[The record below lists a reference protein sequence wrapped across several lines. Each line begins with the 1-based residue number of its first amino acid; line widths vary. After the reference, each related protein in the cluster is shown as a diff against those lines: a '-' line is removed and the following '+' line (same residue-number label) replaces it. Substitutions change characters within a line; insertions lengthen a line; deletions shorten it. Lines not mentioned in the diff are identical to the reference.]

1 MFGHAGH
8 SAERRNSGDIDD
20 SLFLRTSHAARR
32 RIVHAEAERARARC
46 LLKAAA
52 MPLLRDSPELLASFR
67 GGDPATLSVV
77 YRAYSMQVERYLK
90 MLSRRLPHVPCFAD
104 IADLHQDT
112 FERAFSFGARGAY
125 DASRPFGPYLLTI
138 AHHCFVNALRKAR
151 RELPDA
157 DVDVAESL
165 EELPRHE
172 SACDPHVTELLDR
185 YVRGLPAPLRST
197 FEQRFVFGHS
207 QAVASS
213 ELGVT
218 RRNLRTREEHLKR
231 GLRRALQARGLFH
244 GDCW

>member
-1 MFGHAGH
+1 
-8 SAERRNSGDIDD
+8 
-20 SLFLRTSHAARR
+20 
-32 RIVHAEAERARARC
+32 

-77 YRAYSMQVERYLK
+77 YRAYSTPVERYLK
-90 MLSRRLPHVPCFAD
+90 MLSRRVPHVPCFAD

-112 FERAFSFGARGAY
+112 FERAFSFGARRAY
-125 DASRPFGPYLLTI
+125 DATRQFGPYLLTI
-138 AHHCFVNALRKAR
+138 AHHCFVDALRKAR
-151 RELPDA
+151 RELLDA
-157 DVDVAESL
+157 DVDVIDGQG
-165 EELPRHE
+165 ELPRQE
-172 SACDPHVTELLDR
+172 SDRDPRIADLLER
-185 YVRGLPAPLRST
+185 YVHGLPAPLRST

-207 QAVASS
+207 QAVASN

-218 RRNLRTREEHLKR
+218 RRSLRTREEHLKR